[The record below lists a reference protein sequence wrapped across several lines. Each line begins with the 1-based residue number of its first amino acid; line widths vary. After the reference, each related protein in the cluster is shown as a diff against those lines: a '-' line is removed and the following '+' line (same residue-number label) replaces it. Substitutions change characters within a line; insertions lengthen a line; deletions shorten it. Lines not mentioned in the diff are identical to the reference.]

1 MGSMAEELFS
11 ETLQKTQVW
20 LDELGDEL
28 DWDHPAGLLAALRA
42 ALHSLRDRLTP
53 AEAAQLGAQLPL
65 LIRGI
70 YYDGWRPAAQP
81 WKERHAEGFVA
92 RVEHELGGY
101 AELREPERV
110 ESDWFAAPRHESG
123 MERAACPCSRDTTLN
138 RVAQITCE
146 HDSGFVRI
154 IEPCGASQPASAR
167 GARDRSTDQGVP
179 SVPPRETPRPCT
191 SQARAPQIADRRSAQ
206 RGRPPFAHTGLH
218 DSRTFGWFGRS
229 SPQGRGRPVHRR
241 SSSAHMRP
249 WPAVRESRP

>member
-1 MGSMAEELFS
+1 
-11 ETLQKTQVW
+11 

-81 WKERHAEGFVA
+81 WKERHAEGFLA

-110 ESDWFAAPRHESG
+110 
-123 MERAACPCSRDTTLN
+123 
-138 RVAQITCE
+138 
-146 HDSGFVRI
+146 
-154 IEPCGASQPASAR
+154 
-167 GARDRSTDQGVP
+167 
-179 SVPPRETPRPCT
+179 
-191 SQARAPQIADRRSAQ
+191 
-206 RGRPPFAHTGLH
+206 
-218 DSRTFGWFGRS
+218 
-229 SPQGRGRPVHRR
+229 
-241 SSSAHMRP
+241 
-249 WPAVRESRP
+249 VREVFRLLRRHVSAGEIDQVIHLLPAEVRELW